1 MRVARSGDRPGGKRK
16 KMKAAI
22 GERDKSPSKDIR
34 QHWESRVG
42 RICRMKVPVALLWVL
57 EPPQQPRR
65 MSKKM

>member
-1 MRVARSGDRPGGKRK
+1 
-16 KMKAAI
+16 MKAAI

-57 EPPQQPRR
+57 EPPPQQPRR